1 MEYRFRFLPGE
12 CFFGGITLE
21 GTKNPFDEASEQEYD
36 FRRSCP
42 NQTMPLFV
50 STAGRYLWSD
60 HPFKITFAK
69 GEILLEGE
77 EILMVEAGTCL
88 RDAYRAAMQ
97 AHFPF
102 DGHRLPEKFFT
113 TAQYNTWMEFH
124 YYPTQEKV
132 LAYARAIVEHGF
144 TPGILIIDE
153 VSER

>member
-21 GTKNPFDEASEQEYD
+21 GKKNPFDENSDAEYD

-50 STAGRYLWSD
+50 STAGRYLYGKD
-60 HPFKITFAK
+60 PFKIVFSH
-69 GEILLEGE
+69 GEITVEGE
-77 EILMVEAGTCL
+77 EVEMVEAGTCL

-102 DGHRLPEKFFT
+102 DGHRLPEKFFVT
-113 TAQYNTWMEFH
+113 PQYNTWMQYSLCF
-124 YYPTQEKV
+124 YFGCV
-132 LAYARAIVEHGF
+132 GL
-144 TPGILIIDE
+144 
-153 VSER
+153 